1 MSVTPK
7 DVDHV
12 ARLAHLSFTDGEKQ
26 RLTSELNTILSYME
40 QLNGLDTEHV
50 EPLAHVIELANVFRP
65 DVRTPGLA
73 ADDAL
78 QNAPGRS
85 DDFFTVPKVIADR

>member
-1 MSVTPK
+1 MSVTQK

-12 ARLAHLSFTDGEKQ
+12 ARLAHLSFTDREKQ
-26 RLTSELNTILSYME
+26 RLTAELNTILSYMD
-40 QLNGLDTEHV
+40 QLNGLDTENV
-50 EPLAHVIELANVFRP
+50 EPLAHVIELANVFRA
-65 DVRTPGLA
+65 DVRTQGLTT
-73 ADDAL
+73 DEAL